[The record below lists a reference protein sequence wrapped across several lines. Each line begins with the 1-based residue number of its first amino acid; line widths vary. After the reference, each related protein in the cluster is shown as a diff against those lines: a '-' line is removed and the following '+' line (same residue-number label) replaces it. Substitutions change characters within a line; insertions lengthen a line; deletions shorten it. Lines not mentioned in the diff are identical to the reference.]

1 MKDLQ
6 DILDL
11 FAKNNNLNCRYILR
25 TFSIN
30 ANGFSCLK
38 NYTLELYRRVGNQSI
53 LLSSVSSRGK
63 SDEVEKLAAAELLT
77 RIVKEDLLNYG
88 LE

>member
-6 DILDL
+6 GILDL
-11 FAKNNNLNCRYILR
+11 FVQKNNLNCRYILR
-25 TFSIN
+25 VFSVN
-30 ANGFSCLK
+30 ASGCSCLK
-38 NYTLELYRRVGNQSI
+38 NCTLELYRRVGKQST

-63 SDEVEKLAAAELLT
+63 ENEVEKLAAAELLT
-77 RIVKEDLLNYG
+77 KIIKEDLLNYG

>member
-11 FAKNNNLNCRYILR
+11 FVKKNNLNCRYILR

-30 ANGFSCLK
+30 VNGFGCLK
-38 NYTLELYRRVGNQSI
+38 NCTLELYRRVGNQSI

-63 SDEVEKLAAAELLT
+63 EDEVEKLAIAELLT
-77 RIVKEDLLNYG
+77 KIIKEDLLNYG

>member
-11 FAKNNNLNCRYILR
+11 FAKRNNLNCRYILR
-25 TFSIN
+25 NFSVDL
-30 ANGFSCLK
+30 NGFGGLK
-38 NYTLELYRRVGNQSI
+38 NYTLELYRKDWKGST
-53 LLSSVSSRGK
+53 LLATVFSKGK

-77 RIVKEDLLNYG
+77 KIVKGNLLNYG

>member
-11 FAKNNNLNCRYILR
+11 FVKKNNLNCRYILR
-25 TFSIN
+25 TYSVN
-30 ANGFSCLK
+30 ANGFRGLK
-38 NYTLELYRRVGNQSI
+38 DYTLELYRKDWKDLT
-53 LLSSVSSRGK
+53 LLATIFSKGK
-63 SDEVEKLAAAELLT
+63 SDEVEKLAVAELLT
-77 RIVKEDLLNYG
+77 KIIKEDLLNYG

>member
-11 FAKNNNLNCRYILR
+11 FVQKNNLNCRYILR
-25 TFSIN
+25 TFSVN
-30 ANGFSCLK
+30 TNGFGCLK
-38 NYTLELYRRVGNQSI
+38 NCTLELYRRVGNQSY

-63 SDEVEKLAAAELLT
+63 DDEVEKLAAAELLT
-77 RIVKEDLLNYG
+77 RIIKEDLLNYG

>member
-25 TFSIN
+25 NFSVDL
-30 ANGFSCLK
+30 NGFGGLK
-38 NYTLELYRRVGNQSI
+38 NYTLELYRREGNKSI

-77 RIVKEDLLNYG
+77 RIVKGNLLNYG

>member
-11 FAKNNNLNCRYILR
+11 FAENNNLNCRYILR
-25 TFSIN
+25 NFSVDL
-30 ANGFSCLK
+30 NGFGGLK
-38 NYTLELYRRVGNQSI
+38 NYTLELYRKDWKGST
-53 LLSSVSSRGK
+53 LLATVFSKGK
-63 SDEVEKLAAAELLT
+63 SNEVEKLAAAELLT
-77 RIVKEDLLNYG
+77 KIVKGNLLNYG

>member
-11 FAKNNNLNCRYILR
+11 FVQKNNLNCRYILR
-25 TFSIN
+25 VFSVN
-30 ANGFSCLK
+30 ASGFSCLK
-38 NYTLELYRRVGNQSI
+38 NCTLELYRKDWKGST
-53 LLSSVSSRGK
+53 LLATVFSKGK
-63 SDEVEKLAAAELLT
+63 NNEVEKLAAAELLT

>member
-11 FAKNNNLNCRYILR
+11 FVQKNNLKCRYILR

-30 ANGFSCLK
+30 ANGFGCLK
-38 NYTLELYRRVGNQSI
+38 NCTLELYRRVGNKSI

-63 SDEVEKLAAAELLT
+63 SDEVEKLATAELLT
-77 RIVKEDLLNYG
+77 KIVKENLLNYG

>member
-11 FAKNNNLNCRYILR
+11 FVQKNNLNCRYILR
-25 TFSIN
+25 TFSVN
-30 ANGFSCLK
+30 ANGFGCLK
-38 NYTLELYRRVGNQSI
+38 NCTLELYRRVGNQST

-63 SDEVEKLAAAELLT
+63 DDEVEKLAAAELLT
-77 RIVKEDLLNYG
+77 RIVKEGLLNYG

>member
-11 FAKNNNLNCRYILR
+11 FVQKNNLNCRYILR
-25 TFSIN
+25 VFSIN
-30 ANGFSCLK
+30 ASGFGCLK
-38 NYTLELYRRVGNQSI
+38 NCTLELYRRVGNQST

-63 SDEVEKLAAAELLT
+63 EGEVEKLAAAELLT
-77 RIVKEDLLNYG
+77 RIVKENLLNYG

>member
-11 FAKNNNLNCRYILR
+11 FVQKNNLNCRYILR
-25 TFSIN
+25 VFSVN
-30 ANGFSCLK
+30 ASGFSCLK
-38 NYTLELYRRVGNQSI
+38 NCTLELYRRVGNQSI

-77 RIVKEDLLNYG
+77 KIVKENLLNYG

>member
-11 FAKNNNLNCRYILR
+11 FVQKNNLNCRYILR
-25 TFSIN
+25 VFSVN
-30 ANGFSCLK
+30 ASGFGCLK
-38 NYTLELYRRVGNQSI
+38 NCTLELYRRVGNQSI

-63 SDEVEKLAAAELLT
+63 EGEVEKLAAAELLT
-77 RIVKEDLLNYG
+77 RIVKENLLNYD

>member
-11 FAKNNNLNCRYILR
+11 FVQKNNLNCRYILR

-30 ANGFSCLK
+30 ANGFGCLK
-38 NYTLELYRRVGNQSI
+38 NCTLELYRRVGNQSI

-63 SDEVEKLAAAELLT
+63 ENEVEKLAIAELLT
-77 RIVKEDLLNYG
+77 KIIKEDLLNYG

>member
-11 FAKNNNLNCRYILR
+11 FTKNNNLNCRYILR
-25 TFSIN
+25 NFSVDL
-30 ANGFSCLK
+30 NGFGGLK
-38 NYTLELYRRVGNQSI
+38 NYTLELYRKDWKGST
-53 LLSSVSSRGK
+53 LLATVFSKGK

-77 RIVKEDLLNYG
+77 KIVKGNLLNYG

>member
-11 FAKNNNLNCRYILR
+11 FVKNNNLNCRYILR
-25 TFSIN
+25 NFSVDL
-30 ANGFSCLK
+30 NGFGGLK
-38 NYTLELYRRVGNQSI
+38 NYTLELYRKNWKGST
-53 LLSSVSSRGK
+53 LLATVFSKGK

-77 RIVKEDLLNYG
+77 KIVKGNLLNYG

>member
-6 DILDL
+6 GILDL
-11 FAKNNNLNCRYILR
+11 FVQKNNLNCRYILR
-25 TFSIN
+25 VFSIN
-30 ANGFSCLK
+30 ANGFGCLK
-38 NYTLELYRRVGNQSI
+38 NCTLELYRRVGNKST

-77 RIVKEDLLNYG
+77 KIVKENLLNYG